1 MKWFTRHQIHPSETP
16 DHISRL
22 IVKMILTRTVIR
34 PAGAQTWSN
43 YKHNS
48 TITYVIAVT
57 SAGAFLSPGWGEK
70 ESRLWGR
77 FWLIEDLNS
86 KLMVPLFIYL
96 ILQKG
101 KSNSVHSRSTHRDNY
116 VVSGYTRNE

>member
-1 MKWFTRHQIHPSETP
+1 M
-16 DHISRL
+16 
-22 IVKMILTRTVIR
+22 
-34 PAGAQTWSN
+34 
-43 YKHNS
+43 
-48 TITYVIAVT
+48 IAVT

-70 ESRLWGR
+70 ESLLWGR